1 MEQTEEKK
9 PYTWA
14 QLKEFCNSRTEEQ
27 LSKPVRVIRE
37 DEVMRI
43 LEAAE
48 IGEDHYKFDDD
59 EYSVTKDDFDP
70 DQNCDGKY
78 ESFEHALENED
89 YIFTPA
95 SAIFLF
101 EDF

>member
-1 MEQTEEKK
+1 MEIAKEKK
-9 PYTWA
+9 SYTWA
-14 QLKEFCNSRTEEQ
+14 QLKEFCNNCSEEQ
-27 LSKPVRVIRE
+27 LSKSVKVVRE
-37 DEVMRI
+37 DDVLPI

-59 EYSVTKDDFDP
+59 EYSVTKADFDP

-78 ESFEHALENED
+78 QSFDEAIEKED
-89 YIFTPA
+89 YVFTPKT
-95 SAIFLF
+95 AIFLF